1 MLNEISIYGNL
12 NLPDYFISLTINTQ
26 QELYITGYGQ
36 SYGSPSPGEDN
47 AYLVQWNA
55 TPIVI
60 SSQIPS
66 NSNWEIPVIVILI
79 VGLTIVVVIA
89 AIKGYKKNK

>member
-1 MLNEISIYGNL
+1 MPIY
-12 NLPDYFISLTINTQ
+12 T
-26 QELYITGYGQ
+26 
-36 SYGSPSPGEDN
+36 N
-47 AYLVQWNA
+47 ANA